1 MMMNKFAFCMLSLS
15 FVAFSSL
22 STAAGTDKEKIT
34 LIENQASRIGVL
46 ESISKL
52 DNYLFV
58 DAKNESWITSSSGR
72 FVIHSVD
79 SRLKVTDTVRRKE
92 IKFSEIS
99 LSKKFI
105 PLDSLGVSLNSKI
118 HYPMYSGDTPKATLI
133 IQEKFLSKRE
143 ITAFISNNK
152 QKLQVVILDKEFKY
166 CGVGGSS
173 RHIDAIISKSSP
185 AACNQAR
192 YSQAQSNLNRLISFT
207 EMELPILISHENW
220 IGKNDPQ

>member
-1 MMMNKFAFCMLSLS
+1 MLSLS

-220 IGKNDPQ
+220 IGKNDPQKILGTLL

>member
-1 MMMNKFAFCMLSLS
+1 MLALS

-22 STAAGTDKEKIT
+22 SSAAGSDIEKVT

-46 ESISKL
+46 QSISKL

-92 IKFSEIS
+92 IKFDQIAASR
-99 LSKKFI
+99 KFL

-118 HYPMYSGDTPKATLI
+118 HYPIYAGDNPQATLF
-133 IQEKFLSKRE
+133 IQEMFLNKRE
-143 ITAFISNNK
+143 ISSYISKNK

-185 AACNQAR
+185 TVCNQAR
-192 YSQAQSNLNRLISFT
+192 YSQAQSNLIRLIHFT

-220 IGKNDPQ
+220 IGKNEPKEILGTLL

>member
-1 MMMNKFAFCMLSLS
+1 MLSLS

-185 AACNQAR
+185 TACNQAR

-220 IGKNDPQ
+220 IGKNDPQKILGTLL

>member
-1 MMMNKFAFCMLSLS
+1 MLSLS

-220 IGKNDPQ
+220 IGKNDPQEILGTLL